1 MAPSSGDYCATK
13 RIWCKT
19 SLQFFSNAMKTN
31 LLSASYQEE
40 IKKTLSLAIPSVVA
54 QLGSILMGVTDNIM
68 VGHYLGKI
76 GLGVSGIANSIAF
89 VIASIGIGGLAV
101 VAPLIS
107 KAKAERNVPEVNR
120 LFRAGLWAAFW
131 FGLVLGAIGFI
142 CVYFFEIFQQS
153 AEINRKAPGF
163 MSVIVVSNFFVFIFA
178 ASKQLSDGLS
188 RTYVAMMITFVG
200 LITNLVFNILLI
212 NGYLGFPALGL
223 NGSAVST
230 LIARVFMVIAMLA
243 YLFRAK
249 TFQKYLRKKYN
260 PLPVGNL
267 VRYIFKIG
275 VPSGLQFFFE
285 IAAFS
290 LAVVMMGW
298 LGDNQ
303 LAAHQIAI
311 NLASTTYMM
320 ASGLGV
326 AGGIRVGEGRGLR
339 SIHKIRMSGNA
350 ALLLVGVFMTIMM
363 LLMIVLDKFLVRLY
377 ISDTEIEVVAIAVK
391 LMLIA
396 AVFQLSDGIQVVALG
411 ILRGISD
418 VNIPTWIT
426 MFAYWIV
433 ALPLGYFLGFTLKQD
448 AIGIWLGLW
457 AGLTMSAVLLTTRFY
472 YLVAKM
478 KKSGQYSL
486 EPTGA

>member
-1 MAPSSGDYCATK
+1 M
-13 RIWCKT
+13 
-19 SLQFFSNAMKTN
+19 AMKTN
-31 LLSASYQEE
+31 LLSASFKEE
-40 IKKTLSLAIPSVVA
+40 TSKTLSLAVPIVVA
-54 QLGSILMGVTDNIM
+54 QLGTILMGVTDNIM

-89 VIASIGIGGLAV
+89 VISSIGIGGLAV

-120 LFRAGLWAAFW
+120 LFRAGLWAALW
-131 FGLVLGAIGFI
+131 FGLVLGVIGFI
-142 CVYFFEIFQQS
+142 CIYFFEIFQQS
-153 AEINRKAPGF
+153 PEINQKAPTF
-163 MSVIVVSNFFVFIFA
+163 MSIIVVSSTFVFIFVA
-178 ASKQLSDGLS
+178 LKQLSDGLS
-188 RTYVAMMITFVG
+188 RTYVAMMITIIG
-200 LITNLVFNILLI
+200 LVANFIFNVLLI
-212 NGYLGFPALGL
+212 NGYWGFPKMGL

-230 LIARVFMVIAMLA
+230 LITRILMVIAMLT

-249 TFQKYLRKKYN
+249 TFKKYLKKKYN

-267 VRYIFKIG
+267 VKYIFKIG

-298 LGDNQ
+298 LGENQ

-311 NLASTTYMM
+311 NVASTTYMM
-320 ASGLGV
+320 AAGLGV

-339 SIHKIRMSGNA
+339 SIHKIKTSGNV
-350 ALLLVGVFMTIMM
+350 ALLLVGIFMTTMM
-363 LLMIVLDKFLVRLY
+363 LLIIVLNRFLVELY
-377 ISDTEIEVVAIAVK
+377 ISDNEVIEIAVR
-391 LMLIA
+391 LMWIA

-411 ILRGISD
+411 ILRGIAD

-426 MFAYWIV
+426 MFAYWVV

-448 AIGIWLGLW
+448 AIGVWIGLF
-457 AGLTMSAVLLTTRFY
+457 AGLTMSAILLTTRFY
-472 YLVAKM
+472 YLVGKM
-478 KKSGQYSL
+478 RKSEQYSL
-486 EPTGA
+486 ETAGA

>member
-1 MAPSSGDYCATK
+1 M
-13 RIWCKT
+13 
-19 SLQFFSNAMKTN
+19 FFANAMKTN
-31 LLSASYQEE
+31 LLSAPFQEE
-40 IKKTLSLAIPSVVA
+40 VKKTVSLAIPIIVA

-76 GLGVSGIANSIAF
+76 GLGVAGIANSIAY

-107 KAKAERNVPEVNR
+107 KAKAERNIAEINR

-131 FGLVLGAIGFI
+131 FGLILGLIGFI

-153 AEINRKAPGF
+153 AEINQKAPHF
-163 MSVIVVSNFFVFIFA
+163 MSIILVSNVFMFVFA

-188 RTYVAMMITFVG
+188 RTYVAMMITILG
-200 LITNLVFNILLI
+200 LIINLILNILLI
-212 NGYLGFPALGL
+212 NGYLGFPAMGL
-223 NGSAVST
+223 NGSATST
-230 LIARVFMVIAMLA
+230 LITRILMVIAMLA

-249 TFQKYLRKKYN
+249 TFKKYLQQKYKS
-260 PLPVGNL
+260 LPVSDL
-267 VRYIFKIG
+267 VKQIFKIG

-290 LAVVMMGW
+290 LAVIMMGW
-298 LGDNQ
+298 LGENQ

-311 NLASTTYMM
+311 NVASTTYMM

-326 AGGIRVGEGRGLR
+326 AGGIRVGEGRGLKN
-339 SIHKIRMSGNA
+339 IQKIKMSGNV
-350 ALLLVGVFMTIMM
+350 ALIIVGAFMTLMM
-363 LLMIVLDKFLVRLY
+363 ILMIILKRFLIGLY
-377 ISDTEIEVVAIAVK
+377 ISDAEVIEIAVR

-426 MFAYWIV
+426 MFAYWVV
-433 ALPLGYFLGFTLKQD
+433 ALPLGYFLGFPLKQD
-448 AIGIWLGLW
+448 AIGIWIGLW
-457 AGLTMSAVLLTTRFY
+457 AGLTMSAVLLTARFY
-472 YLVAKM
+472 YLVRKM
-478 KKSGQYSL
+478 KKTEQFYL
-486 EPTGA
+486 EQTSA